1 MIKNIFKAIGCLS
14 LVVTAFNPV
23 LAQENQTP
31 ASVEKLKM
39 QNIWMNNTTN
49 AAAGVVDA
57 SKVYSISSL
66 GYQMDK
72 GDFSMTQAG
81 KDNNQFQL
89 KTEGGGVYEK
99 LSNMFMYGE
108 LSYTRDVIKE
118 SRFNLLEYDPFRDI
132 PFLLADTNTSKWI
145 RQQYDLSM
153 KIATPQLFNFLTL
166 GVTGNYMTGLSAKQD
181 EPKTQKDVSRFGI
194 GGSILM
200 SFGKHHIGMEFNHQN
215 RREDGYTMISNSRF
229 TSRAWDYVAPG
240 FFREA
245 EMGSFSSLVTS
256 RYNHSHLMNGA
267 LQYGFKNDHWNFLLE
282 GKYQHLVEDINNES
296 LDSSPY
302 TGRKMIGTVVQDTW
316 SGKVVLNYTFNNG
329 NMLALNASYADKH
342 VDGIEYFQEYNSE
355 FEVQAWEVK
364 AKYIRS
370 TIDRVHTDVKLDYI
384 VNDGNV
390 YKWWFGANFANRTY
404 DWAYILPSAGQNV
417 ANSIFGVHAS
427 RHIQFNDNNSL
438 TVKLN
443 GAYSSNGEASSTY
456 EAPGTHPDNVG
467 WTEFT
472 LKDFNYLTTNY
483 VKFGGEL
490 SYSYSGFKR
499 NDSLSL
505 FFTVALDHYS
515 PDSDEFDKRTIS
527 NFKIGLA
534 F

>member
-99 LSNMFMYGE
+99 LANMFMYGE

-118 SRFNLLEYDPFRDI
+118 SKFNLLEYDPFRDI
-132 PFLLADTNTSKWI
+132 PFLLADTNTSKWV

-181 EPKTQKDVSRFGI
+181 DPVTQKDVSRFGI
-194 GGSILM
+194 GGSVLM

-215 RREDGYTMISNSRF
+215 RREDGSTSISNSRF

-245 EMGSFSSLVTS
+245 EMGSFGSLVTS

-316 SGKVVLNYTFNNG
+316 SGKVVLN
-329 NMLALNASYADKH
+329 
-342 VDGIEYFQEYNSE
+342 
-355 FEVQAWEVK
+355 
-364 AKYIRS
+364 
-370 TIDRVHTDVKLDYI
+370 
-384 VNDGNV
+384 
-390 YKWWFGANFANRTY
+390 
-404 DWAYILPSAGQNV
+404 
-417 ANSIFGVHAS
+417 
-427 RHIQFNDNNSL
+427 
-438 TVKLN
+438 
-443 GAYSSNGEASSTY
+443 
-456 EAPGTHPDNVG
+456 
-467 WTEFT
+467 
-472 LKDFNYLTTNY
+472 
-483 VKFGGEL
+483 
-490 SYSYSGFKR
+490 
-499 NDSLSL
+499 
-505 FFTVALDHYS
+505 
-515 PDSDEFDKRTIS
+515 
-527 NFKIGLA
+527 
-534 F
+534 